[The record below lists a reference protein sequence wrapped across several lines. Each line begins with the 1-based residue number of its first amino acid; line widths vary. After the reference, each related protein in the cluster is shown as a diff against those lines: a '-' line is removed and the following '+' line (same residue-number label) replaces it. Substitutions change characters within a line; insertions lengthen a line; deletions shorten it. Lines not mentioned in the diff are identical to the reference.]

1 MMDRFRLFMHHKG
14 LLIALLLM
22 AFGLRV
28 YQLET
33 QSLWSDEGLSLYR
46 ARLTLRENLSNVI
59 VVPPGVVTHDTNP
72 PLYFIEVSALRLA
85 AGESEYALRFVSVL
99 AGVLLVALLYVAGT
113 RLYSP
118 GAGLMAALL
127 GALSPFLIW
136 YSQEARAYTQ
146 IAALSLTSFYLLLRA
161 LNLPRGARSER
172 ASSTRRQ
179 WLIWAAWGGVT
190 LAMLASHF
198 NTFFILPLEGVVLI
212 SAMFR
217 SRRREALI
225 VIGGLL
231 LLTIPLAGDGLARA
245 QTMLDPVFRFR
256 PLDSIAQES
265 WSAFLVG
272 APHEIFQ
279 PLWAVLPGLIL
290 LVVGALG
297 GFLPK
302 AWRQSA
308 WLVLAYL
315 FIPLL
320 SFYAVMFVLP
330 IYIGPRHIIFLLP
343 PVYLLMAAGVAL
355 IWKRWHVIALGMVA
369 LQVGLM
375 AWWGLVQFT
384 DPTYLKDDVRSAACT
399 IAAQAGLDDVVVLN
413 DAIGSYVFD
422 YYYKRCGG
430 AAPRTIIPVYPS
442 LDFEAALSRFQVTA
456 QAAKR
461 VWYVTHPAREGFDF
475 QGIDEWARGHLL
487 RLDHQKY
494 PALWLG
500 SAYQSTPRISPA
512 LLRYRPALRHVM
524 SSGPAL
530 GYTCPALIRSWLL
543 QRVIRRRFSSIGGW
557 INRRSATSTSRCV

>member
-1 MMDRFRLFMHHKG
+1 
-14 LLIALLLM
+14 
-22 AFGLRV
+22 
-28 YQLET
+28 
-33 QSLWSDEGLSLYR
+33 
-46 ARLTLRENLSNVI
+46 
-59 VVPPGVVTHDTNP
+59 
-72 PLYFIEVSALRLA
+72 
-85 AGESEYALRFVSVL
+85 
-99 AGVLLVALLYVAGT
+99 
-113 RLYSP
+113 
-118 GAGLMAALL
+118 
-127 GALSPFLIW
+127 
-136 YSQEARAYTQ
+136 
-146 IAALSLTSFYLLLRA
+146 
-161 LNLPRGARSER
+161 
-172 ASSTRRQ
+172 
-179 WLIWAAWGGVT
+179 
-190 LAMLASHF
+190 
-198 NTFFILPLEGVVLI
+198 
-212 SAMFR
+212 
-217 SRRREALI
+217 
-225 VIGGLL
+225 
-231 LLTIPLAGDGLARA
+231 
-245 QTMLDPVFRFR
+245 
-256 PLDSIAQES
+256 
-265 WSAFLVG
+265 
-272 APHEIFQ
+272 
-279 PLWAVLPGLIL
+279 LIL

-355 IWKRWHVIALGMVA
+355 IWKRWHVIALGMAA

-500 SAYQSTPRISPA
+500 SAYQLYTAHFPSFAALPASAEARDVLWPSAGLHLSGVDPIVVAPARDQAQVQLYWRLDQPAQRNFDFTLRLIDRSGAEWSLWQGTAFDNWSAKKWPAGKFIQQTTSLALPRGLPA
-512 LLRYRPALRHVM
+512 GEYALVV
-524 SSGPAL
+524 S
-530 GYTCPALIRSWLL
+530 IRDRQTGEVLPIAAGSEEIEAA
-543 QRVIRRRFSSIGGW
+543 RV
-557 INRRSATSTSRCV
+557 TVE